1 MALTHWLSLVVV
13 CCAHHSSSL
22 SPPHSAQQHLP
33 FLGPNLS
40 ASKPLLV
47 GSSGVR
53 KPSGFILVGALEMV
67 HTLLAMGELQQQAF
81 RTFHE
86 GTWGVRGGA
95 FLMVMDIFL
104 QPHHVAG

>member
-13 CCAHHSSSL
+13 GCPHQSSSL
-22 SPPHSAQQHLP
+22 SPPHSPQQHLP

-40 ASKPLLV
+40 ATKPLLV

-53 KPSGFILVGALEMV
+53 KPSGFILVDALEKV
-67 HTLLAMGELQQQAF
+67 HTLLAMGEFQQQSF

-95 FLMVMDIFL
+95 FVMVMDILL
-104 QPHHVAG
+104 QPHHVAA